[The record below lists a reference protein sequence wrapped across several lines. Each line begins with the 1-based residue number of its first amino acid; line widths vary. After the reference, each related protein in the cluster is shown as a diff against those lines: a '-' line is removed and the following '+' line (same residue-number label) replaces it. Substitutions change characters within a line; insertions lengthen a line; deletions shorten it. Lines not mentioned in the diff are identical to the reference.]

1 MAALLGLGLGL
12 GLGFGAGALH
22 QLHTRKASN
31 RVMSWLG
38 FVLSILGTVL
48 AIIGIVIVMNA
59 AHKLQVDLNN
69 IPANQ

>member
-1 MAALLGLGLGL
+1 
-12 GLGFGAGALH
+12 
-22 QLHTRKASN
+22 
-31 RVMSWLG
+31 MSWLG